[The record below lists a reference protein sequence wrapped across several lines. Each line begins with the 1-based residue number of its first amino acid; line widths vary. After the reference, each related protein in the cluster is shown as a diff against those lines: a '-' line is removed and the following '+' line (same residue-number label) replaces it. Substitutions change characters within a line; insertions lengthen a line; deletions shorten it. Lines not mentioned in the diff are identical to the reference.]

1 MGKAQKL
8 KEQRK
13 LEKLTEATD
22 KKAKKRKTETIIV
35 VVVLVLVLGTVA
47 FFYLNRIHKEKV
59 IMKNLIS
66 VTMETTK
73 GNIELQL
80 DKNAAPKTVD
90 NFVKL
95 AKAGFY
101 DGTKFHRVVKDFV
114 IQGGDPLSKDN
125 DPTNDGT
132 GGPGY
137 MFPDEIN
144 PKSIGVPDETIKQ
157 LEAAGYKYD
166 YSLTSLPNKVG
177 AIAMANSGPD
187 TNGSQF
193 FIITTQDQPN
203 LNGRHTVFGQVI
215 NGMDVVRQIE
225 QGDIINKVII
235 NN

>member
-13 LEKLTEATD
+13 LEKLTEVAD
-22 KKAKKRKTETIIV
+22 KKARKKKIEIIAV
-35 VVVLVLVLGTVA
+35 IVLLVLALGTVA
-47 FFYLNRIHKEKV
+47 FLYFNRIHKEKI
-59 IMKNLIS
+59 IMGNLIS
-66 VTMETTK
+66 ATIKTER
-73 GNIELQL
+73 GNIELEL
-80 DKNAAPKTVD
+80 NRNAAPKTVD

-95 AKAGFY
+95 AKEGFY
-101 DGTKFHRVVKDFV
+101 DGTKFHRVEENFV

-137 MFPDEIN
+137 LFEDEIN
-144 PKSIGVPDETIKQ
+144 PKSIGVSEETIKQ

-177 AIAMANSGPD
+177 AIAMANAGPN

-193 FIITTQDQPN
+193 FIITSEDQPY
-203 LNGRHTVFGQVI
+203 LNGKHTVFGQVT
-215 NGMDVVRQIE
+215 NGIDVVRQIE
-225 QGDIINKVII
+225 QGDIINKVVI